1 MKMWRGVSGA
11 VIGAAPG
18 LILVFLAEFVIEGE
32 MQLTIG
38 APGLLLAAAGAVI
51 GFVLG
56 WNRSAGKPVGR

>member
-1 MKMWRGVSGA
+1 MWRGVIGA

-32 MQLTIG
+32 MQLTLG
-38 APGLLLAAAGAVI
+38 APGILLAVAGAVI

-56 WNRSAGKPVGR
+56 LKRSAGKPAGR

>member
-1 MKMWRGVSGA
+1 VKMGRGVSGA

-38 APGLLLAAAGAVI
+38 APGILLAVAGAVI

-56 WNRSAGKPVGR
+56 WNRGAGKPAGR

>member
-1 MKMWRGVSGA
+1 MWRGVAGA

-38 APGLLLAAAGAVI
+38 APGILLAAAGAVT

-56 WNRSAGKPVGR
+56 LKRSDGKPADR